1 MCTMTETAEQP
12 FHSGFISLIGRPN
25 AGKST
30 LLNRLVGEKIAI
42 TSAKPQTTR
51 NRIQGICN
59 LPQAQIVFV
68 DTPGIHRAR
77 SRLNKFMVST
87 AMDAMM
93 GGDLVLLLMPADLKP
108 ENEAAFIRE
117 IVAEAN
123 QPVAL
128 VLTKIDLLPRE
139 RLLPL
144 IDHYQHLHDFL
155 AILPVSAVTGAGV
168 DELVRVVVAQLPEG
182 PAYFPTDILTDLPE
196 RFLAGETVREKLF
209 QFTRDEVPYSAAVV
223 VDRFFERPDGLIE
236 IDAVINVER
245 DSQKGVIIGKG
256 GAMLKKIGTAA
267 RKDLEEFLQA
277 RVFLQLF
284 VRVQKEWSENSH
296 LLKEFGY

>member
-1 MCTMTETAEQP
+1 MTKPTELP

-77 SRLNKFMVST
+77 SRLNKFMVNT

-93 GGDLVLLLMPADLKP
+93 GGDLTLLLMPADNRP
-108 ENEAAFIRE
+108 EGGEEFIRE
-117 IVAEAN
+117 IVAETN

-128 VLTKIDLLPRE
+128 VLTKIDLLPKE

-144 IDHYQHLHDFL
+144 IERYRHLHDFV

-168 DELVRVVVAQLPEG
+168 DELVRVAVAQLPEG
-182 PAYFPTDILTDLPE
+182 PAYFPDDILTDLPE
-196 RFLAGETVREKLF
+196 RFLAGEMVREKLF
-209 QFTRDEVPYSAAVV
+209 QFTRDEVPYSTAVT

-236 IDAVINVER
+236 IDATINVER

-277 RVFLQLF
+277 RIFLQLF

>member
-1 MCTMTETAEQP
+1 MQSEQP

-30 LLNRLVGEKIAI
+30 LLNRLVGEKVAI

-77 SRLNKFMVST
+77 SRLNKFMVNT

-93 GGDLVLLLMPADLKP
+93 GGDLTLLLMPADLKP
-108 ENEAAFIRE
+108 EREAEFIRE
-117 IVAEAN
+117 IVAGAN

-128 VLTKIDLLPRE
+128 VLTKIDLVPRE

-144 IDHYQHLHDFL
+144 IDHYRQLHDFL
-155 AILPVSAVTGAGV
+155 AILPVSALTGAGV
-168 DELVRVVVAQLPEG
+168 DELLRVVVEQLPVG
-182 PAYFPTDILTDLPE
+182 PAYFPDDILTDLPE
-196 RFLAGETVREKLF
+196 RFLAGEMVREKLF
-209 QFTRDEVPYSAAVV
+209 QFTRDEVPYSSAVT

-236 IDAVINVER
+236 IDATINVER

-277 RVFLQLF
+277 RIFLQLF

>member
-1 MCTMTETAEQP
+1 MTTQTAET
-12 FHSGFISLIGRPN
+12 FRSGFISLIGRPN

-77 SRLNKFMVST
+77 SRLNKFMVNT
-87 AMDAMM
+87 AMDAIQ
-93 GGDLVLLLMPADLKP
+93 GGDLMLLLVPADLKP
-108 ENEAAFIRE
+108 ENEEQFIRE
-117 IVAEAN
+117 IVAETD

-144 IDHYQHLHDFL
+144 IDQYRHLHDFM

-168 DELVRVVVAQLPEG
+168 DELQRVVVTQLPEG

-196 RFLAGETVREKLF
+196 RFLAGEIVREKLF
-209 QFTRDEVPYSAAVV
+209 QFTRDEVPYSAAVT
-223 VDRFFERPDGLIE
+223 VDRFNERHDGLIE
-236 IDAVINVER
+236 IEATINVER

-256 GAMLKKIGTAA
+256 GAMLKKIGSAA

>member
-1 MCTMTETAEQP
+1 MTTQSEQP

-30 LLNRLVGEKIAI
+30 LLNRLVGEKVAI

-77 SRLNKFMVST
+77 SRLNKFMVNT

-93 GGDLVLLLMPADLKP
+93 GGDLTLLLMPADLKP
-108 ENEAAFIRE
+108 EREAEFIRE
-117 IVAEAN
+117 IVAGAN

-128 VLTKIDLLPRE
+128 VLTKIDLVPRE

-144 IDHYQHLHDFL
+144 IDHYRQLHDFL
-155 AILPVSAVTGAGV
+155 AILPVSALTGAGV
-168 DELVRVVVAQLPEG
+168 DELLRVVVEQLPVG
-182 PAYFPTDILTDLPE
+182 PAYFPDDILTDLPE
-196 RFLAGETVREKLF
+196 RFLAGEMVREKLF
-209 QFTRDEVPYSAAVV
+209 QFTRDEVPYSSAVT

-236 IDAVINVER
+236 IDATINVER

-277 RVFLQLF
+277 RIFLQLF